1 MSMRTYLSLPINADE
16 GFPQAFR
23 LSFGG
28 QVYQILLYANVA
40 EHIAAQAAPDEVFS
54 LPQDGAFLVMRAL
67 RESPDGLTAIFQRK
81 LVPELEYE
89 AAELAFIF
97 HTMQVAKKNLNG
109 QGAFGSVVRGGIAAR
124 WAS

>member
-1 MSMRTYLSLPINADE
+1 MSTRTYLSLPINADE
-16 GFPQAFR
+16 GFPQSFR
-23 LSFGG
+23 LGFGG

-40 EHIAAQAAPDEVFS
+40 EQVAAQAEVLT
-54 LPQDGAFLVMRAL
+54 LPRDGAFLVMRVL

-89 AAELAFIF
+89 AAELAFVF
-97 HTMQVAKKNLNG
+97 HTMQVAKQNLNG
-109 QGAFGSVVRGGIAAR
+109 QGAFGSIVRGGIAAR

>member
-1 MSMRTYLSLPINADE
+1 MSTRTYLSLPINADE

-28 QVYQILLYANVA
+28 QVYEILLYANIA
-40 EHIAAQAAPDEVFS
+40 ESIAAQAELFT
-54 LPQDGAFLVMRAL
+54 LPRDGAFLVMRVL
-67 RESPDGLTAIFQRK
+67 RENPDGLTPVFQRK

-89 AAELAFIF
+89 AAELAFVF
-97 HTMQVAKKNLNG
+97 HTMRVAKQNLNG
-109 QGAFGSVVRGGIAAR
+109 AGAFGSIVSGGIAAR

>member
-1 MSMRTYLSLPINADE
+1 MSTRTYLSLPINADE

-23 LSFGG
+23 LDFGG

-40 EHIAAQAAPDEVFS
+40 EQIAARAEVFT
-54 LPQDGAFLVMRAL
+54 LPQDGAFLVMRVL
-67 RESPDGLTAIFQRK
+67 RESQDGVTTIFQRK

-89 AAELAFIF
+89 AAELAFVF
-97 HTMQVAKKNLNG
+97 HTMQVARQNLNG
-109 QGAFGSVVRGGIAAR
+109 QGAFGSIVRGGIAAR